1 MATQTQIVRESPEVE
16 AKKLGL
22 MDSVKELADT
32 PLDLPEYEVADLTD
46 LQKDALART
55 GSMYDPTADIDA
67 ARQQLSD
74 AEQLILAS
82 LGQDGG
88 EGIRAAMN
96 PYIEEVINRSIE
108 QARENEAL
116 QQIALGDRANQLNAF
131 GGSRADMIS
140 GVLSAD
146 TNKNILRDS
155 AGLYAD
161 AFTDA
166 TGRIKDAASG
176 IAGLSGQASGLS
188 QLQQA
193 LEQQGIGFMFDV
205 GTKEQAQDQAVL
217 DAERMTETQDLYE
230 PYKRL
235 SFVSDIYAG
244 APSGS
249 MTTVEGGGS
258 GNEPSLFEKL
268 FGTAVGVSSSAAGI
282 QSLFG

>member
-1 MATQTQIVRESPEVE
+1 
-16 AKKLGL
+16 
-22 MDSVKELADT
+22 MDSAKELADK

-46 LQKDALART
+46 LQTDALART

-74 AEQLILAS
+74 AEQLTLLAT

-88 EGIRAAMN
+88 AGIQAAMN
-96 PYIEEVINRSIE
+96 PYIDQVINNAIE
-108 QARENEAL
+108 QARENEAM
-116 QQIALGDRANQLNAF
+116 QQMSLSDRAVSLNAF
-131 GGSRADMIS
+131 GGGRADRLS
-140 GVLSAD
+140 SALSAD
-146 TNKNILRDS
+146 TNKNIIRGTADLM
-155 AGLYAD
+155 AD

-217 DAERMTETQDLYE
+217 DAERMTETEALMN
-230 PYKRL
+230 L
-235 SFVSDIYAG
+235 TNV
-244 APSGS
+244 
-249 MTTVEGGGS
+249 
-258 GNEPSLFEKL
+258 
-268 FGTAVGVSSSAAGI
+268 
-282 QSLFG
+282 

>member
-1 MATQTQIVRESPEVE
+1 MATQRQIVEESPEIK
-16 AKKLGL
+16 ARKLGL
-22 MDSVKELADT
+22 MDSAKELADT

-46 LQKDALART
+46 LQTDALART
-55 GSMYDPTADIDA
+55 GSMYDPTADVDA

-74 AEQLILAS
+74 AEQLILAT

-88 EGIRAAMN
+88 EGIQAAMN
-96 PYIEEVINRSIE
+96 PYIDQVINNAIE
-108 QARENEAL
+108 QARENEAM
-116 QQIALGDRANQLNAF
+116 QQMSLSDRALSLNAF
-131 GGSRADMIS
+131 GGGRADRLS
-140 GVLSAD
+140 SALSAD
-146 TNKNILRDS
+146 TNKNIFRGTADLMS
-155 AGLYAD
+155 D

-166 TGRIKDAASG
+166 TGRLRDAASG
-176 IAGLSGQASGLS
+176 IAGLSGQGAGLS

-217 DAERMTETQDLYE
+217 DAERMTETEALYE

-258 GNEPSLFEKL
+258 GGAPSLFEKL
-268 FGTAVGVSSSAAGI
+268 FGTAVGVGSSAAGI
-282 QSLFG
+282 SSLFG

>member
-1 MATQTQIVRESPEVE
+1 MNVVSNNESLNGCRNSARLPLQACLKKSLCWSVDLSWSSVREASGDPNSLMICEGV
-16 AKKLGL
+16 KCRLQLG
-22 MDSVKELADT
+22 SG
-32 PLDLPEYEVADLTD
+32 LT
-46 LQKDALART
+46 L
-55 GSMYDPTADIDA
+55 
-67 ARQQLSD
+67 
-74 AEQLILAS
+74 
-82 LGQDGG
+82 
-88 EGIRAAMN
+88 
-96 PYIEEVINRSIE
+96 
-108 QARENEAL
+108 
-116 QQIALGDRANQLNAF
+116 
-131 GGSRADMIS
+131 
-140 GVLSAD
+140 
-146 TNKNILRDS
+146 LRDS
-155 AGLYAD
+155 ARFDAD

-166 TGRIKDAASG
+166 TGRSKDAASG

-205 GTKEQAQDQAVL
+205 GTKEQAQNQAVL
-217 DAERMTETQDLYE
+217 DAERMSETEDLYE